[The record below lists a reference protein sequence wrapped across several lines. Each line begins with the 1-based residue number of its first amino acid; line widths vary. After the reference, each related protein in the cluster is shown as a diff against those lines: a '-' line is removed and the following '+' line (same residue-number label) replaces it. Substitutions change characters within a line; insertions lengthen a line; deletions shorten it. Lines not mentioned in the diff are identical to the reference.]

1 MATKSI
7 SIGYSANTLSTQAQS
22 VVTIT
27 GRTVYG
33 RVVSATTAVVQAAV
47 AVNPSI
53 QWVNSTMSAPAYRS
67 GNWEG
72 ENPVISPAF
81 TYNDITAITVS
92 VVTGNS
98 YVQSTYLSTGSTNTV
113 DVELKLNKNTSLTPQ
128 IVVRLTGIGRD
139 GLTYTDDL
147 LITQDAGVDPHIDID
162 GQRGGTAYT
171 FNANY
176 TGSTGGY
183 FNLSWAYVKGNDIEI
198 GRNGNVTS
206 VTIGQSSAS
215 GYEFDIAMLSNTAQ
229 TQVVSTVSFTGTT
242 VYGDDIVATL
252 TITQNG
258 AVVPTTSFTWN
269 YQVHF
274 AGLPQAER
282 LFIHFDLRDSSNNL
296 LAYAELDDDSSSYDD
311 SIANQWFSGTTTVTV
326 PTTVNLNNLNVE
338 NSPTFTGSYY
348 SKNLSGN
355 VFTSILTVPS
365 PGSGITI
372 SQVLAQAYSDASGV
386 STFPYKVTLQSLSGE
401 DQTPVYD
408 TGVTTSTTV
417 TNTINNVRPVSATA
431 STQYSNQVITD
442 FKTRMGYYLGITVDT
457 GLTGNFALL
466 KAMIESQTIN
476 LYEIPVSG
484 SNGNYVLYLGGT
496 SLDWNQATIYLKFI
510 DTTPGTGVTYNLGSV
525 GYTVTRGNA
534 KSEIDTIYMQ
544 TFDVTYTYPDGSDR
558 YGIFSADYKKMENI
572 TGETTTSST
581 TWNVNSF
588 TAPSGSTMTGRL
600 SIRSQH
606 AAITGAQI
614 QGFNNLGSRS
624 GTLNSELTRANEGW
638 YVFDFILGTLPSS
651 STLANSTTIRVNTD
665 PYYDVRIQYAVPN
678 IKVINSTSNQVYVSV
693 SMYATHYGLA
703 SDSVLCLS
711 TSNQQVNGGGTTT
724 ISATRQ
730 IPDGA
735 SMIPNIQKVW
745 CTWNISGAPAGTHA
759 EITITGLSNKIETPT
774 TQMEPLTSHMVLSSA
789 DDFILTI
796 TT

>member
-1 MATKSI
+1 MGLSPNQGSSSVPSTAT
-7 SIGYSANTLSTQAQS
+7 L
-22 VVTIT
+22 T

-33 RVVSATTAVVQAAV
+33 RVVSASTEVIQSAPAI
-47 AVNPSI
+47 NPSI

-67 GNWEG
+67 GTWDGDDVFVYPN
-72 ENPVISPAF
+72 F
-81 TYNDITAITVS
+81 TYNDITGITVS
-92 VVTGNS
+92 VVTGGT
-98 YVQSTYLSTGSTNTV
+98 YVTQTTLNTGSTNTV
-113 DVELKLNKNTSLTPQ
+113 DVKIKANKSTSTTPQ
-128 IVVRLTGIGRD
+128 ITVRLTGTDRNGN
-139 GLTYTDDL
+139 THTDDL

-162 GQRGGTAYT
+162 GHRGGTAYT

-183 FNLSWAYVKGNDIEI
+183 FGLSWEYVKGNDIEI

-206 VTIGQSSAS
+206 VTIGQSGAS

-417 TNTINNVRPVSATA
+417 TNTINNVRPVSTTA

-484 SNGNYVLYLGGT
+484 SNGNYMLYLGGT

-572 TGETTTSST
+572 TGETTSSST

-614 QGFNNLGSRS
+614 QGFNSLGSRS
-624 GTLNSELTRANEGW
+624 GTLNSELTRVNEGW

-665 PYYDVRIQYAVPN
+665 PYYDVRIPHAAPN
-678 IKVINSTSNQVYVSV
+678 IRVINNTRNQVYASATLH
-693 SMYATHYGLA
+693 ATHYGLTT
-703 SDSVLCLS
+703 DEIPCLS
-711 TSNQQVNGGGTTT
+711 FSGYQANPGTGTCIATNIIPSGAT
-724 ISATRQ
+724 IL
-730 IPDGA
+730 
-735 SMIPNIQKVW
+735 PNIQKVY
-745 CTWNISGAPAGTHA
+745 CTWTLSGAPAGTA
-759 EITITGLSNKIETPT
+759 AQITINGLGYPVTSQQSLDDRSK
-774 TQMEPLTSHMVLSSA
+774 LTSHMIL
-789 DDFILTI
+789 DDVTDFVLTI
-796 TT
+796 GT

>member
-1 MATKSI
+1 MGLSPNQGSSSVPSTAT
-7 SIGYSANTLSTQAQS
+7 L
-22 VVTIT
+22 T

-33 RVVSATTAVVQAAV
+33 RVVSASTEVIQSAP

-53 QWVNSTMSAPAYRS
+53 QWANSTMSAPAYRS

-72 ENPVISPAF
+72 ENPEISPAF

-171 FNANY
+171 FNADY

-183 FNLSWAYVKGNDIEI
+183 FDLSWAYVKGNDIEI

-274 AGLPQAER
+274 AGLPQAGR

-338 NSPTFTGSYY
+338 NNPTFTGSYY

-417 TNTINNVRPVSATA
+417 TSTISNVRPLIETGWTSDT
-431 STQYSNQVITD
+431 SQVITD

-484 SNGNYVLYLGGT
+484 SNGNYMLYLGGT

-525 GYTVTRGNA
+525 NYTVTKPQG
-534 KSEIDTIYMQ
+534 KSDIDSIYAGPLTITYVSPDERQ
-544 TFDVTYTYPDGSDR
+544 TWGFVANQKTIS
-558 YGIFSADYKKMENI
+558 GITASA
-572 TGETTTSST
+572 TTCAT
-581 TWNVNSF
+581 TWNYDTF
-588 TAPSGSTMTGRL
+588 TAPSGSTLTGRL
-600 SIRSQH
+600 NIRSTH
-606 AAITGAQI
+606 AAITSARVE
-614 QGFNNLGSRS
+614 GFNNHGAGYN
-624 GTLNSELTRANEGW
+624 GTLDTVSTKEDEGW
-638 YVFDFILGTLPSS
+638 YVFNFDFGTLPSGS
-651 STLANSTTIRVNTD
+651 NLGNNVTIRLITDSYYNLEITRAAPSIKVVNSTN
-665 PYYDVRIQYAVPN
+665 
-678 IKVINSTSNQVYVSV
+678 NQVYVSV

-711 TSNQQVNGGGTTT
+711 ASSQQVNGGGTTT

-735 SMIPNIQKVW
+735 TMIPNIQKVW